1 VIQQAGANGIP
12 ASVLYAWE
20 QFRKARKLIS
30 GLLVPNTDLYPDG
43 VEVVN
48 GLSVVTVSTSPAQTV
63 QFLCDGYV
71 VGIYATVRSG
81 AAADL
86 AGTLLRVQVMGN
98 TDLFQLGPGG
108 AGFMPFAQLQNTAPG
123 GFRIIAPITAA
134 TPWNVYVQN
143 TTSGT
148 VVADISFA
156 YCNTKTPPI
165 VSD

>member
-1 VIQQAGANGIP
+1 VIPQAGANGI
-12 ASVLYAWE
+12 ASSVLYAWQ
-20 QFRKARKLIS
+20 QFRKARKAIEP
-30 GLLVPNTDLYPDG
+30 LLVPNTDLYPDG
-43 VEVVN
+43 VEVIN
-48 GLSVVTVSTSPAQTV
+48 GLSVGAVATSPAQTM

-71 VGIYATVRSG
+71 VGIFASVRSG
-81 AAADL
+81 AAADA

-108 AGFMPFAQLQNTAPG
+108 AGFVSFAQLQNTSPG
-123 GFRIIAPITAA
+123 GFRIIAPVTAA
-134 TPWNVYVQN
+134 TPWNVYCQN
-143 TTSGT
+143 TTSGQ

>member
-1 VIQQAGANGIP
+1 VIQQAVANGVP
-12 ASVLYAWE
+12 ASVAYAWE

-30 GLLVPNTDLYPDG
+30 GLLVPTTDLYPDG

-48 GLSVVTVSTSPAQTV
+48 GLSVPTLSTSPAQTM

-71 VGIYATVRSG
+71 VGIFASVRSG
-81 AAADL
+81 AAADI

-108 AGFMPFAQLQNTAPG
+108 AGFVSFAQLQNTTPG
-123 GFRIIAPITAA
+123 GFRIIAPVTAA

-143 TTSGT
+143 TTGGQ